1 MFPTTMPLMTLIW
14 QQHRIAFI
22 KVILLNLL
30 NALVNVA
37 IIAFINR
44 FLITAVGTDNPLLGS
59 WQILAVFLVAIM
71 GLLATTFMS
80 QLALTKL
87 GHRFVFE
94 LRSQLI
100 KRILDT
106 AIAQIEKIGS
116 AKLLAS
122 LTTDVQS
129 ITVAFVRL
137 PELVQGV
144 IICTATAVYLGF
156 LSLPMLLVVMGCITL
171 TIFISS
177 KLVGHVYAHLATL
190 REINDALY
198 QDYQA
203 VIDGR
208 KELALNRE
216 RAKRLFTNDYQ
227 RHASDYFNHIVK
239 ADTFHLS
246 AVSWSNIMMF
256 AVIGVIYALA
266 NIYHWVD
273 TATATTF
280 ALTVL
285 FIQSPLLMAIGAFPT
300 VQTAKVALEK
310 IQSLQLADYS
320 PDFDTQILT
329 PNWQVITFKNIN
341 YHYDNSAN
349 FGLKHINFTLKRG
362 EVVFL
367 IGANGSGKS
376 TLAKLITGLY
386 QPKFAENSGIF
397 IDNQP
402 VASEH
407 YPHYRQLFSAIY
419 SDFYLFKTVMGS
431 AQNTP
436 NAELI
441 DNWLDILAIKEKVS
455 VTDNQLSATELS
467 QGQRKRLAMLLA
479 VAEEKSI
486 LLLDEWAADQDPAY
500 RRVFYHTIIPMLQK
514 MGKTLFIISHDD
526 SYFEKADRLLMM
538 KNGELSELTGL
549 QREKAS
555 LDAITVIGEH

>member
-1 MFPTTMPLMTLIW
+1 
-14 QQHRIAFI
+14 
-22 KVILLNLL
+22 
-30 NALVNVA
+30 
-37 IIAFINR
+37 
-44 FLITAVGTDNPLLGS
+44 
-59 WQILAVFLVAIM
+59 
-71 GLLATTFMS
+71 
-80 QLALTKL
+80 
-87 GHRFVFE
+87 
-94 LRSQLI
+94 
-100 KRILDT
+100 
-106 AIAQIEKIGS
+106 
-116 AKLLAS
+116 
-122 LTTDVQS
+122 
-129 ITVAFVRL
+129 
-137 PELVQGV
+137 
-144 IICTATAVYLGF
+144 
-156 LSLPMLLVVMGCITL
+156 
-171 TIFISS
+171 
-177 KLVGHVYAHLATL
+177 
-190 REINDALY
+190 
-198 QDYQA
+198 
-203 VIDGR
+203 
-208 KELALNRE
+208 
-216 RAKRLFTNDYQ
+216 
-227 RHASDYFNHIVK
+227 
-239 ADTFHLS
+239 
-246 AVSWSNIMMF
+246 
-256 AVIGVIYALA
+256 
-266 NIYHWVD
+266 
-273 TATATTF
+273 
-280 ALTVL
+280 
-285 FIQSPLLMAIGAFPT
+285 MAIGAFPT

-341 YHYDNSAN
+341 YQYDNSAN
-349 FGLKHINFTLKRG
+349 FGLKHINLTLKRG

-386 QPKFAENSGIF
+386 QPKFAENTGIF

-402 VASEH
+402 VVSEH

-500 RRVFYHTIIPMLQK
+500 RRVFYHHIIPMLQK

>member
-1 MFPTTMPLMTLIW
+1 MSLITLIW
-14 QQHRIAFI
+14 QQHRFAFI

-44 FLITAVGTDNPLLGS
+44 YLIAKVSESSGS
-59 WQILAVFLVAIM
+59 WQILGIFLLAIV
-71 GLLATTFMS
+71 GLLTTTFIS

-106 AIAQIEKIGS
+106 SIAQVEKIGS

-122 LTTDVQS
+122 LSTDIQS

-144 IICTATAVYLGF
+144 IICVATAVYLGF
-156 LSLPMLLVVMGCITL
+156 LSVPMLLVVIGCIAVTVL
-171 TIFISS
+171 ISS
-177 KLVGHVYAHLATL
+177 QLVRHVYVHLANI
-190 REINDALY
+190 RDINDELY
-198 QDYQA
+198 EDYQS
-203 VIDGR
+203 VIEGR

-216 RAKRLFTNDYQ
+216 RAKRLFEQDYQ
-227 RHASDYFNHIVK
+227 RHANDYYDHIVK

-256 AVIGVIYALA
+256 AIIGVIYALA

-310 IQSLQLADYS
+310 IQSLQLADYQAE
-320 PDFDTQILT
+320 FNTQLT
-329 PNWQVITFKNIN
+329 HPNWQMIEMKNAR
-341 YHYDNSAN
+341 YHYDNASN
-349 FGLKHINFTLKRG
+349 FSLKNINFSLKRG

-376 TLAKLITGLY
+376 TFAKLITGLY
-386 QPKFAENSGIF
+386 QPNVDEQNSGIYV
-397 IDNQP
+397 DNQLIT
-402 VASEH
+402 ATD
-407 YPHYRQLFSAIY
+407 YDGYRQLFSAIY
-419 SDFYLFKTVMGS
+419 SDFHLFKTVMGQGDN
-431 AQNTP
+431 AP
-436 NAELI
+436 NDELI
-441 DNWLDILAIKEKVS
+441 DNWLNILAIKQKV
-455 VTDNQLSATELS
+455 TLTNHQLSTTELS

-479 VAEEKSI
+479 IAEEKSI

-500 RRVFYHTIIPMLQK
+500 RRVFYHDIIPMLQQ
-514 MGKTLFIISHDD
+514 MGKTLLIISHDD
-526 SYFEKADRLLMM
+526 SYFERADRLLLM
-538 KNGELSELTGL
+538 KNGELSELTGMA
-549 QREKAS
+549 REQAS
-555 LDAITVIGEH
+555 HDAIGVI

>member
-14 QQHRIAFI
+14 QQHRIDFI

-44 FLITAVGTDNPLLGS
+44 FLIAAVGTDNPLLGS

-71 GLLATTFMS
+71 GLLATTLMS

-87 GHRFVFE
+87 GHHFVFE

-106 AIAQIEKIGS
+106 SIAQIEKIGS

-216 RAKRLFTNDYQ
+216 RANRLFTHDYQ

-341 YHYDNSAN
+341 YHYENSAN

-386 QPKFAENSGIF
+386 QPKLAENSGIF

-419 SDFYLFKTVMGS
+419 SDFYLFKTVMGA
-431 AQNTP
+431 AQNAP

-455 VTDNQLSATELS
+455 VTNNQLSATELS
-467 QGQRKRLAMLLA
+467 QGQRKRLALLQA
-479 VAEEKSI
+479 WLEARPI
-486 LLLDEWAADQDPAY
+486 YLFDEWAADQDPEFKA
-500 RRVFYHTIIPMLQK
+500 VFYQEILPALKSEGKTIIAI
-514 MGKTLFIISHDD
+514 THDD
-526 SYFEKADRLLMM
+526 RYFHLADRIIKLES
-538 KNGELSELTGL
+538 GRIVE
-549 QREKAS
+549 
-555 LDAITVIGEH
+555 